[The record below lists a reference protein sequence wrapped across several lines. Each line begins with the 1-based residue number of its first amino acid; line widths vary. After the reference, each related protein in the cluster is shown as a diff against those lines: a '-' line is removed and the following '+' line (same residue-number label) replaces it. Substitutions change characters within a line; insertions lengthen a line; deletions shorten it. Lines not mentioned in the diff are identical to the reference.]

1 MGHVGTLPGN
11 QETLDHARLTYVFSR
26 DEDRHWKPQLVE
38 SLPVA
43 GAQAVD
49 RHLLVVFGATG
60 DLYRQKLAPALYH
73 LVRQYQMSDRFL
85 VLGVARSQMED
96 DGFRALSRAPVESVS
111 LRQPQL
117 GEPYADPAE
126 WCDEV
131 LYFQSIADGGPEAFQ
146 TLRRRI
152 EQIEAAHGL
161 KGNRI
166 FYLALPPSALG
177 PTVEAL
183 GASGLT
189 HSPGWTR
196 LVVEKP
202 FGVDLE
208 SAVALNRT
216 LHGCFDEPQIYRIDH
231 YLGKATVQNLLVF
244 RLANPL
250 FESVWNRDRIE
261 NVQITVAESVGIGS
275 RAGYY
280 DRSGAMRD
288 MVQNHLTQLLSLVG
302 MEPPVSFDA
311 EAIRDEKV
319 KVLQSIRPIGPDDV
333 VLGQYA
339 AGRMNGRRVAGYL
352 DEKGVS
358 NGSTT
363 PTYAALRMFIDSWR
377 WQGVPFYLRTGKR
390 LGGRLTQIAV
400 TFREPPVAL
409 FKSFERS
416 RQQGN
421 VLYFKL
427 QPHEGFDLLFDVQ
440 KPSGS
445 PQLDTRSLAFAYEE
459 AFGILPDAYET
470 LLYDV
475 MTGDRT
481 LFVRSDE
488 AEEAWRLYT
497 PVLEA
502 GINPY
507 PYQAGLWGPH
517 EAERLLS
524 PRDHEWTVRLP
535 GNRDPGV

>member
-1 MGHVGTLPGN
+1 M
-11 QETLDHARLTYVFSR
+11 
-26 DEDRHWKPQLVE
+26 E
-38 SLPVA
+38 SLPAA
-43 GAQAVD
+43 GAAAVD

-73 LVRQYQMSDRFL
+73 LVRQYGLADRFII
-85 VLGVARSQMED
+85 LGVARSQMD
-96 DGFRALSRAPVESVS
+96 DEGFKALSRASVES
-111 LRQPQL
+111 LTHQQAQL

-131 LYFQSIADGGPEAFQ
+131 LHFQSIADGGAGAYR
-146 TLRRRI
+146 TLRGRI

-161 KGNRI
+161 SGNRI

-177 PTVEAL
+177 PTVRGL

-189 HSPGWTR
+189 RSSGWTR

-202 FGVDLE
+202 FGVDFE
-208 SAVALNRT
+208 SAVALNRV

-244 RLANPL
+244 RFANPL
-250 FESVWNRDRIE
+250 FESVWNRDRIDH
-261 NVQITVAESVGIGS
+261 VQITVAESVGIGN

-280 DRSGAMRD
+280 DRSGALRD

-319 KVLQSIRPIGPDDV
+319 KVLQSIRPLRADDL

-339 AGRMNGRRVAGYL
+339 AGRVDGREVGGYL
-352 DEKGVS
+352 DESGVS
-358 NGSTT
+358 NESIT
-363 PTYAALRMFIDSWR
+363 PTYAALRIFIDSWR

-390 LGGRLTQIAV
+390 MGSRLTQIAV

-416 RQQGN
+416 RHQGN
-421 VLYFKL
+421 VLYVKL

-440 KPSGS
+440 KPSGT

-497 PVLEA
+497 PILET

-507 PYQAGLWGPH
+507 PYQAGSWGPQ
-517 EAERLLS
+517 EAERLLG

-535 GNRDPGV
+535 GTGDPGA